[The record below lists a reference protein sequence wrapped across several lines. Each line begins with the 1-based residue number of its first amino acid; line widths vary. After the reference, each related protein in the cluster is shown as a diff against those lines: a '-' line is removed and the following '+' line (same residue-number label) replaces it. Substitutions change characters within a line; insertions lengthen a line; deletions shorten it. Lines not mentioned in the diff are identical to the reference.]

1 MKTALSWRPVAV
13 IAAVAGILIA
23 APVVVAAAF
32 GDQGESLETTRT
44 IVLGG
49 DDPSFGAELDV
60 PESWPDCG
68 RGFSLS
74 PGSHEYVCGDVTV
87 TTRSAR
93 GVHDLAE
100 FGRRAVRSHVLA
112 DASDMDMLPMGVPA
126 DPEVIGWVGG
136 GLESWDGDV
145 YSVVVLGREMGNKGP
160 DGIVAIVN
168 GDGDAVDDAVAAIGK
183 RVTFG
188 EER

>member
-1 MKTALSWRPVAV
+1 M
-13 IAAVAGILIA
+13 
-23 APVVVAAAF
+23 
-32 GDQGESLETTRT
+32 
-44 IVLGG
+44 
-49 DDPSFGAELDV
+49 
-60 PESWPDCG
+60 
-68 RGFSLS
+68 
-74 PGSHEYVCGDVTV
+74 
-87 TTRSAR
+87 
-93 GVHDLAE
+93 
-100 FGRRAVRSHVLA
+100 RSHVLA

-145 YSVVVLGREMGNKGP
+145 YSVVVLGRGWGTKGP